1 METASKAAFL
11 NAELSYKGAAHP
23 THAEL
28 YTLSLKYMTTPQAA
42 ALYQAQHIYD
52 HSNLKV
58 AVFNPHNKLLEKLP
72 TIYGFNNGG
81 MPGLMHAVLI
91 AEDGTP
97 LGGHC
102 CSSEAYM
109 PADLGILEGT
119 RPDRHEEFQKHYPDG
134 YKMEFVSYKDADNH
148 PGLNVAFKRHDEKY
162 FKESDQDS

>member
-1 METASKAAFL
+1 METASRVAFL

-28 YTLSLKYMTTPQAA
+28 YTLLLKTMTTPQAA
-42 ALYQAQHIYD
+42 ALYQAQHVHN
-52 HSNLKV
+52 HSHLNV
-58 AVFNPHNKLLEKLP
+58 AVFNPQGKLLEELP

-81 MPGLMHAVLI
+81 SSGWMSAVLI
-91 AEDGTP
+91 AEDGTL

-109 PADLGILEGT
+109 PADLGILENT

-134 YKMEFVSYKDADNH
+134 YKMEFVGYKDADNH
-148 PGLNVAFKRHDEKY
+148 SGLIAAFGKHDEKY